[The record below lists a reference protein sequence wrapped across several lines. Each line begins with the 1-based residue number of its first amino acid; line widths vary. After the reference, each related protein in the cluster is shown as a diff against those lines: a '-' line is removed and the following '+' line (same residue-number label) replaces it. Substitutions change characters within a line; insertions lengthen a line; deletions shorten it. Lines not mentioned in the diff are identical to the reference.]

1 MNDYSYFDGYH
12 FFVVNKAELE
22 DEVKRYN
29 QLGFTVVRT
38 APTGDESKVGLV
50 ARKTLTKGQGI

>member
-1 MNDYSYFDGYH
+1 MNDCTYFDGYS
-12 FFVVNKAELE
+12 FFIVNKAELE

-38 APTGDESKVGLV
+38 TPTGDESKVGLV
-50 ARKTLTKGQGI
+50 ARKTLKKGQGI